1 MKVNAKIKYGL
12 QTMVDIALHQN
23 DEGVLQKEISHRQD
37 ISNKYLDQIIS
48 ALKKAGLIR
57 TIRGRKSGYIL
68 TRIPEHISIYEIYK
82 AFEGDLN
89 IGERR
94 VSATVQHSAANRSAA
109 EYWDELNK
117 EIAKKLQKDTLNTIC
132 EKQARYDS
140 LSDENMYFI

>member
-37 ISNKYLDQIIS
+37 ISNKYLDQII
-48 ALKKAGLIR
+48 AGLKKAGLIR

-68 TRIPEHISIYEIYK
+68 TRLPEHVSIYEIYK

-94 VSATVQHSAANRSAA
+94 VSATVQNSPSTRAAT
-109 EYWDELNK
+109 EYWDDLNI
-117 EIAKKLQKDTLNTIC
+117 EITESLQKATLNVLC

-140 LSDENMYFI
+140 ISDENMYFI